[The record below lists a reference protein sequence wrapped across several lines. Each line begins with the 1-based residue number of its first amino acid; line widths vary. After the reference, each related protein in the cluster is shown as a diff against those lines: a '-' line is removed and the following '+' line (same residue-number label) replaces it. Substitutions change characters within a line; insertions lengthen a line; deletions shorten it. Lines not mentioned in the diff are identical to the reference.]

1 MNNPL
6 SQLPDADLHGSG
18 CDRLLDTI
26 ELCKDIFFSRAF
38 MEDPLTMTELQTAY

>member
-1 MNNPL
+1 MNIPL
-6 SQLPDADLHGSG
+6 SQLPDADLYGSG

-26 ELCKDIFFSRAF
+26 ELCKDFFFRTI